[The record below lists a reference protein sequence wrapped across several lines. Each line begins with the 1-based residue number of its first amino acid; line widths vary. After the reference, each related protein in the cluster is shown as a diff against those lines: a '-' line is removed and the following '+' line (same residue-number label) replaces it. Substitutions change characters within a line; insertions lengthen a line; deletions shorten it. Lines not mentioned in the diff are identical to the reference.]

1 MENVTLTI
9 DGRSISVPKGTTVLP
24 AAIEAGIQV
33 PYYCYHPGLGID
45 ASCRVCLVKIEKM
58 LKLQTSCSTPVAEG
72 MVVHTTDAESVDGRA
87 GVFEFLLINHPL
99 DCPVCDKG
107 GECPLQDFSYRFGN
121 AQSRMDFPRR
131 VFDGEG
137 VRADVD
143 FGPTLM
149 LNRNR
154 CILCTRCVRFMREV
168 DGDAQIGIVD
178 RGNGSEIATFAE
190 QGVHSLLSGNLMD
203 VCPVGAIT
211 TRQYRF
217 RSRPWD
223 NPHAVDTTCTLCSK
237 GCSTTAWIKAKPEWA
252 KGSRLIRMTPRY
264 NQDVNGFWMCDIGRF
279 QYGWVESE
287 QRLRKPLIL
296 TKDGVHQTATW
307 KDALV
312 RVRDVVDAAGRKDP
326 ASVRFLAS
334 AHASHEELFLL
345 KQLAEG
351 IKGEG
356 GASHVHLAWRRSEK
370 RQPAETQFRVPA
382 TDAPN
387 VTGAAAIG
395 FAVGAGLDGDADLSA
410 LTTAVDQ
417 ARVSVLYVVDPGP
430 DGSMGDLNWVI
441 EARKNG
447 RLGAVIYQGV
457 LATELSKVADVVL
470 PGSAWVEKDATYTN
484 DQNMLQAASRVMNP
498 PGEAVDDWQI
508 LTSVAVAL
516 GLPFSYKSSRDV
528 RVEIAKALAA
538 GPSFAG
544 LAEQNFNRALPL
556 QHWLEAS
563 NPMERWKW
571 NTMFQDLPPVKG
583 HNVQMES
590 APQPAVIPLKLVT
603 EEIARTE

>member
-1 MENVTLTI
+1 MFMDTVTLTI
-9 DGRSISVPKGTTVLP
+9 DGRAVTVAKGTTVLQ

-58 LKLQTSCSTPVAEG
+58 PKLQTSCSTPVAEG
-72 MVVHTTDAESVDGRA
+72 MVVHTTDAESVEARA

-121 AQSRMDFPRR
+121 AESRMDFPRR

-178 RGNGSEIATFAE
+178 RGNGSEIATFNE

-223 NPHAVDTTCTLCSK
+223 NPHAVDTICTLCAK
-237 GCSTTAWIKAKPEWA
+237 GCNTTAWIKAKPEWA

-264 NQDVNGFWMCDIGRF
+264 NPEVNDFWMCDIGRF
-279 QYGWVESE
+279 HYTWVEGDD
-287 QRLRKPLIL
+287 RLRKPTIA
-296 TKDGVHQTATW
+296 KDGVHQVTTW
-307 KDALV
+307 KDVLI
-312 RVRDVVDAAGRKDP
+312 RVRDLVDAAGRRDP
-326 ASVRFLAS
+326 ASVRFFTS

-345 KQLAEG
+345 KQLCEG
-351 IKGEG
+351 MKGDG
-356 GASHVHLAWRRSEK
+356 GAAHVYVTWRRTDK
-370 RQPAETQFRVPA
+370 QQPADTKFRVPV

-387 VTGAAAIG
+387 VQGARDLGLATR
-395 FAVGAGLDGDADLSA
+395 VGPDGASDLSELRSA
-410 LTTAVDQ
+410 IDRNSVQ
-417 ARVSVLYVVDPGP
+417 VLYVVDPGP
-430 DGSMGDLNWVI
+430 DGSLGDIAWLT
-441 EARKNG
+441 EAKRAG
-447 RLGAVIYQGV
+447 RVGVLIYQGV
-457 LATELSKVADVVL
+457 QMTELAKIADVVL
-470 PGSAWVEKDATYTN
+470 PGAAWVEKDATYTN
-484 DQNMLQAASRVMNP
+484 DKGILQAASKVMNP
-498 PGEAVDDWQI
+498 PGEGVEDWQI

-516 GLPFSYKSSRDV
+516 GLPFTFRTSQDV
-528 RVEIAKALAA
+528 RAAIGETMGGIAGYESL
-538 GPSFAG
+538 GT
-544 LAEQNFNRALPL
+544 QNFSRPLPL
-556 QHWLEAS
+556 QHWLQAS

-571 NTMFQDLPPVKG
+571 NVMFQDLPPVKG
-583 HNVQMES
+583 HNVQMEG
-590 APQPAVIPLKLVT
+590 APQPAVIPLKLVS
-603 EEIARTE
+603 EEITD